1 MVLVIQPAKHLSIRH
16 SVQLTWTNSRSE
28 FVLLVLPPHTMSSST
43 TLPEVARHSPR
54 HASSS
59 SSASSSPSA
68 PSPKSNSRNPKGW
81 KRVADRNDDRSSYH
95 PRVPNESNPQ
105 RKTTQGLSSSK
116 GGAAATTVGSNKS
129 QKASF
134 KVLLSEHQQQ
144 RVAKIEHAEREKM
157 KKQRLHE
164 QRRNDQ
170 REALSEEARRASK
183 HSRMLQET
191 YTGAMSDFSTR
202 RVIGREAQPW
212 DPMTKLREEARLKRA
227 TERAEKDRRSAPLR
241 KAMDRVLR
249 GGVEPAIPMPYF
261 RADAL

>member
-1 MVLVIQPAKHLSIRH
+1 MGSDRPER
-16 SVQLTWTNSRSE
+16 NPSRGG
-28 FVLLVLPPHTMSSST
+28 
-43 TLPEVARHSPR
+43 RIDSPR
-54 HASSS
+54 DDATSNRPRATESTGSPKRKGLSHSDHSSS
-59 SSASSSPSA
+59 SSRGSA
-68 PSPKSNSRNPKGW
+68 V
-81 KRVADRNDDRSSYH
+81 VATS
-95 PRVPNESNPQ
+95 
-105 RKTTQGLSSSK
+105 
-116 GGAAATTVGSNKS
+116 SNKS
-129 QKASF
+129 KKAAF
-134 KVLLSEHQQQ
+134 KVRLSEHQQQ
-144 RVAKIEHAEREKM
+144 RVAKIEHEEREKM
-157 KKQRLHE
+157 KKQRLRE

-183 HSRMLQET
+183 HNRMLQET

-227 TERAEKDRRSAPLR
+227 TERAEQDRRSAPLR